1 LLFLSYLCTLG
12 IFILYLE
19 LLKKKFDFSSFWE
32 KIRFK
37 YKLSFLNENTLEEV
51 FSLRLSRLSGA
62 LTLAGF
68 IVFLV
73 VLTSAVIIN
82 TPIRNYLPGYLDSEI
97 RQNMMEN
104 ALKVDSLEQVINT
117 QLRYLNN
124 INAILRGDSPVAE
137 IPEPDTVSVRVE
149 NLKKSEKL
157 TDFIRNFE
165 EEEKYNLNVLNSS
178 TALPENLIFYRPI
191 RGLISS
197 HFSYQDKHYGID
209 IAATP
214 KESVLATMKG
224 TVVFA
229 GFDANGG
236 YVIQIQHSSGFV
248 SIYKHNA
255 LLLKKQGDEVEAG
268 EAIAIVGN
276 SGDLSSGTHLHFELW
291 YRGKPLN
298 PEEFIVF

>member
-1 LLFLSYLCTLG
+1 
-12 IFILYLE
+12 
-19 LLKKKFDFSSFWE
+19 
-32 KIRFK
+32 
-37 YKLSFLNENTLEEV
+37 
-51 FSLRLSRLSGA
+51 
-62 LTLAGF
+62 
-68 IVFLV
+68 
-73 VLTSAVIIN
+73 
-82 TPIRNYLPGYLDSEI
+82 
-97 RQNMMEN
+97 MMEN
-104 ALKVDSLEQVINT
+104 ALKVDSLEQEISR
-117 QLRYLNN
+117 QLQYLNN
-124 INAILRGDSPVAE
+124 INAILRGDSPVSE
-137 IPEPDTVSVRVE
+137 IPDPDTTSVHME
-149 NLKKSEKL
+149 SLKKSDKL
-157 TDFIRNFE
+157 TEFVRNFE

-197 HFSYQDKHYGID
+197 HFNSQEKHYGID

-236 YVIQIQHSSGFV
+236 YIIQIQHSSGFV

-255 LLLKKQGDEVEAG
+255 ILLKKQGDEVNAG

-276 SGDLSSGTHLHFELW
+276 SGNLSSGTHLHFELW
-291 YRGKPLN
+291 YQGKPLD

>member
-1 LLFLSYLCTLG
+1 
-12 IFILYLE
+12 
-19 LLKKKFDFSSFWE
+19 LKKKFDFSSFW
-32 KIRFK
+32 KRIRFK

-51 FSLRLSRLSGA
+51 FSFRLSFLSGS

-97 RQNMMEN
+97 RQQMMEN
-104 ALKVDSLEQVINT
+104 ALKTDSLEQEINN
-117 QLRYLNN
+117 QLQYLNN
-124 INAILRGDSPVAE
+124 IKAILRGDSPVAE
-137 IPEPDTVSVRVE
+137 IPEPDTVSVRIE
-149 NLKKSEKL
+149 SLKKSEKL
-157 TDFIRNFE
+157 TEFVRSFE
-165 EEEKYNLNVLNSS
+165 EEEKYNLNALTSS

-191 RGLISS
+191 RGFISS
-197 HFSYQDKHYGID
+197 HFNFQEKHYGID

-224 TVVFA
+224 TIVLS
-229 GFDANGG
+229 GFDANSG
-236 YVIQIQHSSGFV
+236 YIIQIQHPSGFV

-255 LLLKKQGDEVEAG
+255 ILLKKQGDEVNAG

-276 SGDLSSGTHLHFELW
+276 TGNLSSGTHLHFELW
-291 YRGKPLN
+291 YKGKPLD

>member
-1 LLFLSYLCTLG
+1 
-12 IFILYLE
+12 
-19 LLKKKFDFSSFWE
+19 LKKKLDFSSFWE
-32 KIRFK
+32 KVRFK

-51 FSLRLSRLSGA
+51 LSFRLSFLSGV

-97 RQNMMEN
+97 RRQMMEN
-104 ALKVDSLEQVINT
+104 ALKADSLEQVIKS
-117 QLRYLNN
+117 QFQYLDN

-137 IPEPDTVSVRVE
+137 IQEPDTTSVRIE
-149 NLKKSEKL
+149 SLNKSETL
-157 TDFIRNFE
+157 TDFVRNFE
-165 EEEKYNLNVLNSS
+165 AEEKYNLNLLNSS
-178 TALPENLIFYRPI
+178 TALPENLLFYRPV
-191 RGLISS
+191 RGLVSS
-197 HFSYQDKHYGID
+197 HFSLQEKHYGVD

-255 LLLKKQGDEVEAG
+255 ILLKKQGDEVNAG
-268 EAIAIVGN
+268 EAIAIVGS
-276 SGDLSSGTHLHFELW
+276 SGNLSSGTHLHFELW
-291 YRGKPLN
+291 YRGKPID